1 MGGSNGFCE
10 VRQGRAHPSSA
21 AKKGERGRA
30 DVKGPPA
37 SEMGARAEAGL
48 RAPNVSEDCACV
60 EWLTRRGH
68 LSAQGNHTT
77 TGACGGI
84 GLVST
89 HDPSRASLFYFLL
102 VIYFLLF

>member
-1 MGGSNGFCE
+1 
-10 VRQGRAHPSSA
+10 V
-21 AKKGERGRA
+21 
-30 DVKGPPA
+30 GPPSGVWVLA
-37 SEMGARAEAGL
+37 DAREGM
-48 RAPNVSEDCACV
+48 
-60 EWLTRRGH
+60 LTRRGH